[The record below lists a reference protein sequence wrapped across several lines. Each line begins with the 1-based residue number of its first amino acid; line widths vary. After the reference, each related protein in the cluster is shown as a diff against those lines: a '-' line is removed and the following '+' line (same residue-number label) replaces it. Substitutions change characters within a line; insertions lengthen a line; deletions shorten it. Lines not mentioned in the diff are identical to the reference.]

1 MVHVLLVGTSLLL
14 VLNVIT
20 FGTFFFDKR
29 QAQRQGQR
37 ICEATLLGLALFGG
51 WPAAKLAQRRFR
63 HKTKKQPFRTQLNA
77 IPFLW
82 LIIASAFLWLSGMP
96 AIAH

>member
-1 MVHVLLVGTSLLL
+1 MANVLLVGTSLLL

-37 ICEATLLGLALFGG
+37 ISEATLLGLALLGG
-51 WPAAKLAQRRFR
+51 WPGAKLAQRRFR

-82 LIIASAFLWLSGMP
+82 LLIAGTAIWLGGMP
-96 AIAH
+96 TIAH